1 MQSDA
6 EVGGES
12 AEASQPNVEAHDA
25 MVLTRE
31 ELVAIAAD
39 ENKDVHPLMKVQALA
54 ALDMLN
60 PASAKV
66 EDHGTWHG
74 TWPMPS
80 RTEWQ
85 TMEALGLKW
94 PTGHHEM
101 NAVQAARKEYK
112 WPDMKEADKP
122 AYKEAAKKGWN
133 VWTENGAADLLS
145 KEASERVVASLRA
158 RGELYRLL
166 QPRWVFTDKND
177 GLRTK
182 HRSLPVQASARLVV
196 PGYREREAY
205 TIRKDAPTASRIS
218 QHMLLTFTACKF
230 SEGWRLKAADIKAA
244 FMKGELFDGD
254 ERELYILNTKG
265 NSENFIYVVFWW
277 SFSFVWIS
285 RFCLNLFK
293 S

>member
-12 AEASQPNVEAHDA
+12 AVASQPNVEAHDA

-31 ELVAIAAD
+31 ELVAIAVD

-54 ALDMLN
+54 ALDMLD

-94 PTGHHEM
+94 PTGHHELT
-101 NAVQAARKEYK
+101 AVQAARKEYK
-112 WPDMKEADKP
+112 WHDMKEADKP

-133 VWTENGAADLLS
+133 VWTENGAVDLLS
-145 KEASERVVASLRA
+145 KEASERAVASLRA

-166 QPRWVFTDKND
+166 QPRWVLSTRTMASGPRTSPFLSKH
-177 GLRTK
+177 LRDWLSQDTVTLK
-182 HRSLPVQASARLVV
+182 RTPYAGMPQQQAESAS
-196 PGYREREAY
+196 
-205 TIRKDAPTASRIS
+205 TC
-218 QHMLLTFTACKF
+218 F
-230 SEGWRLKAADIKAA
+230 
-244 FMKGELFDGD
+244 
-254 ERELYILNTKG
+254 
-265 NSENFIYVVFWW
+265 
-277 SFSFVWIS
+277 
-285 RFCLNLFK
+285 
-293 S
+293 

>member
-1 MQSDA
+1 MQDARRVDAAAEPTKRPAEVSLEDLRHQTGDTMQSDA

-12 AEASQPNVEAHDA
+12 AVASQPNVEAHDA

-31 ELVAIAAD
+31 ELVAIAVD

-54 ALDMLN
+54 ALDMLD

-94 PTGHHEM
+94 PTGHHELT
-101 NAVQAARKEYK
+101 AVQAARKEYK
-112 WPDMKEADKP
+112 WHDMKEADKP

-133 VWTENGAADLLS
+133 VWTENGAVDLLS
-145 KEASERVVASLRA
+145 KEASERAVASLRA

-166 QPRWVFTDKND
+166 QPRWVLSTRTMASGPRTSPFLSKH
-177 GLRTK
+177 LRDWLSQDTVTLK
-182 HRSLPVQASARLVV
+182 RTPYAGMPQQQAESAS
-196 PGYREREAY
+196 
-205 TIRKDAPTASRIS
+205 TC
-218 QHMLLTFTACKF
+218 F
-230 SEGWRLKAADIKAA
+230 
-244 FMKGELFDGD
+244 
-254 ERELYILNTKG
+254 
-265 NSENFIYVVFWW
+265 
-277 SFSFVWIS
+277 
-285 RFCLNLFK
+285 
-293 S
+293 